1 MSTPISERR
10 QDTVAISRLRRKL
23 AAIGFLTMA
32 LAVAGCEPGVSRQG
46 ADRTVVTVSGQP
58 VTIAA
63 PRGFCVDHTST
74 TVNSAGAFVLVGDC
88 ALLGAAQAN
97 GVPVGAVL
105 TASVSSGFTAGV
117 PAEQTLSELEE
128 FFGTARGRAIVGRS
142 GDAARTRVLQTRTR
156 NNVLYVLV
164 EDRGQQ
170 RIPGVEQRFWRAFL
184 DVSDRMVALSV
195 LGFQGAG
202 VGPEQGLAY
211 LQSFADAIQR
221 ANGIAAPA
229 PAS

>member
-1 MSTPISERR
+1 M
-10 QDTVAISRLRRKL
+10 SRLRRAL
-23 AAIGFLTMA
+23 AGLGLLVAA

-46 ADRTVVTVSGQP
+46 ADRTIVTVSGQP

-74 TVNSAGAFVLVGDC
+74 TVNSAGAFVLVSDC
-88 ALLGAAQAN
+88 ALLGETPTS

-105 TASVSSGFTAGV
+105 TASVSGGLAAGI
-117 PAEQTLSELEE
+117 PSEQTLAELEA

-142 GDAARTRVLQTRTR
+142 GDAARTRMLQSRTR

-184 DVSDRMVALSV
+184 DVSERMVALSV
-195 LGFQGAG
+195 IGFQGAG

-221 ANGIAAPA
+221 ANWIAAPA
-229 PAS
+229 PAA